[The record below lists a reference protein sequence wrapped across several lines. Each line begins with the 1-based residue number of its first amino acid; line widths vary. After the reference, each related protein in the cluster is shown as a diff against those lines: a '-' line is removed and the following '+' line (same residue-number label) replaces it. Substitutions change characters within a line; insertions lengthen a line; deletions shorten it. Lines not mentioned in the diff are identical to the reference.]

1 MNVAGDTTRI
11 RIIFRRISGSSL
23 LTIILIF
30 QNSYKRR
37 IIFSSIFR
45 FIFQVRKYLDSSTIS
60 RKKIR
65 NFLYLESGTPSGE
78 YLLIYTARLPIHF
91 GLEALTGPGVS
102 IPSLQFLKKGRFFI
116 DRLDRRQRTRLES
129 RRYLLRQEGVLTRA
143 SSEFL
148 VQLTTT
154 RRRALLSVETAP
166 CLQARF
172 ILLVL
177 VITLLSI
184 GTRVFRLMSFSAQ
197 R

>member
-1 MNVAGDTTRI
+1 MNVARRHDTYTYN
-11 RIIFRRISGSSL
+11 ISQDIGLVSFNDYINFS
-23 LTIILIF
+23 
-30 QNSYKRR
+30 K
-37 IIFSSIFR
+37 IFSSIFR
-45 FIFQVRKYLDSSTIS
+45 FIFQVRKNLDSSTIS